1 MTDHIEL
8 TQEQLVKITPEIKC
22 LLNDTR
28 ARMKGT
34 DRRQF
39 MAHVV
44 LIMGKGG
51 QRMAEKELGWTRD
64 TIRKGMKELTTG
76 FVCIDNFSGRGRK
89 PFEKKLPSLLEDIKD
104 IVEPVCQTDPTFHST
119 QLYSPIT
126 AKEVYRRLIEI
137 KGYSTDEIPSVTT
150 INRKMNQLGY
160 SLKKV
165 VKCKPKKKIPEV
177 NLIFEYV
184 HNINEIADL
193 TPGIIRLSMDA
204 KATIKVGEF
213 SRGGYNRYG
222 LKACDH
228 DFEPD
233 TLLKL
238 FGISMPATDET
249 FFYFTE
255 SHITA
260 DFMVDALEH
269 LWPMLKE
276 KYNNPHT
283 LVLNL
288 DNGPENS
295 SRRSQFMARLVV
307 FSHKHSV
314 NISLAYYPPYHSK
327 YNPIERV
334 WGRLEQHWNGELLDS
349 VDKVLGLA
357 RTMTWKGCH
366 PVVNIIKK
374 IYKRG
379 VSLTKKA
386 MNKIE
391 NKIFR
396 IKGIEKWA
404 VDILCYLD

>member
-1 MTDHIEL
+1 
-8 TQEQLVKITPEIKC
+8 
-22 LLNDTR
+22 
-28 ARMKGT
+28 
-34 DRRQF
+34 
-39 MAHVV
+39 MAQAV

-51 QRMAEKELGWTRD
+51 QRRAEKELGWTRD
-64 TIRKGMKELTTG
+64 TIRKGMRELKTG

-89 PFEKKLPSLLEDIKD
+89 RAEEKLPSLLEDIKD
-104 IVEPVCQTDPTFHST
+104 IVEPVCQTDPTFHSM

-137 KGYSTDEIPSVTT
+137 KGYSADETPSITT

-160 SLKKV
+160 RLKKV
-165 VKCKPKKKIPEV
+165 AKCKPKKKIPEV

-184 HNINEIADL
+184 HIINEIADS

-213 SRGGYNRYG
+213 SQGGYNRYG
-222 LKACDH
+222 LRAWDH
-228 DFEPD
+228 DFDPD

-255 SHITA
+255 NNITA
-260 DFMVDALEH
+260 DFMVDALEQ

-295 SRRSQFMARLVV
+295 SRRSQFMLRLVA
-307 FSHKHSV
+307 FSYKYFV

-334 WGRLEQHWNGELLDS
+334 WGRLENHWKGELLDS
-349 VDKVLGLA
+349 VEKVLGLA
-357 RTMTWKGCH
+357 RTMTYNGCH
-366 PVVNIIKK
+366 PVVNMVSETYKK
-374 IYKRG
+374 G
-379 VSLTKKA
+379 VRLTKKA
-386 MNKIE
+386 MEKIE
-391 NKIFR
+391 KKISR
-396 IKGIEKWA
+396 ISGIEKWA
-404 VDILCYLD
+404 VDIPCYSD